1 MNQILVEQF
10 ALLFAGLTR
19 AKGRYVSL
27 TDPSQLVVGDKA
39 KGKATTR
46 TEPVTIEDYRQHL
59 AGEIGLGI
67 VPIRDDGT
75 CVFGAIDIDQYAG
88 LDHVGLVKALEANN
102 ISAMVCRSKSGG
114 AHVQTFIQE
123 PGVKA
128 PVLIEYLKKLRSQLG
143 IDYRKAREIFPK
155 QAKQSAGGIGNW
167 INLPYFGD
175 SARKAIKS
183 DGTDYSLEE
192 FIDAVKRINPSD
204 LEKKVGGDGE
214 LLLPSEL
221 PPCLECLVKD
231 GIPNGQRNEALF
243 NFTVFAAK
251 KFQLD
256 RKKTLQM
263 LDTVNMTVCQPPTS
277 SRELTTTLDSVLKHE
292 YNYRCEQSPLVDY
305 CDKVK
310 CAMRPFG
317 PSASMRP
324 SNIPEIKKI
333 EVMGDEVGETRYHV
347 TLSNCPK
354 TVVCD
359 AKAIF
364 DYDLLRRCTLD
375 TTHVMLP
382 TVKKKD
388 WDTYITARWAVLSE
402 TIRVAKERTRIGM
415 MESILDTWL
424 RRYVSAEL
432 VDFKLGRPYFIND
445 RLYIALN
452 EAARMLKEVH
462 GGKADLTGTA
472 SFLENTGWEKT
483 DLVVDGMT
491 HALWTRPENEI
502 RPVKKLDTK
511 PEAQEMEVVIPQS
524 HEGQALV
531 TDLDWDQFSPQ
542 HEEEL

>member
-1 MNQILVEQF
+1 MDQILVEQF

-27 TDPSQLVVGDKA
+27 TDPSQLVVGDKS
-39 KGKATTR
+39 KGRATTKS
-46 TEPVTIEDYRQHL
+46 EPVTIEDYQKHL

-67 VPIRDDGT
+67 VPVRDDGT

-88 LDHVGLVKALEANN
+88 LDHQGLVKAIETGN
-102 ISAMVCRSKSGG
+102 IPAMVCRSKSGG

-155 QAKQSAGGIGNW
+155 QTKQSAGGIGNW

-175 SARKAIKS
+175 SARKAIKP
-183 DGTDYSLEE
+183 DGTEYSLEE
-192 FIDAVKRINPSD
+192 FLSAVKRINPSD

-263 LDTVNMTVCQPPTS
+263 LDTVNTTVCQPPTN
-277 SRELTTTLDSVLKHE
+277 SRELNTTLDSVLKHE
-292 YNYRCEQSPLVDY
+292 YNYKCDQSPLIDY

-324 SNIPEIKKI
+324 SNIPEITKI
-333 EVMGDEVGETRYHV
+333 EILGDEVGETRYHV
-347 TLSNCPK
+347 TLSHCPK
-354 TVVCD
+354 TVVCG

-364 DYDLLRRCTLD
+364 DYNLLRQATLD

-382 TVKKKD
+382 AVKQKD
-388 WDTYITARWAVLSE
+388 WDAYITARWAVLSE

-415 MESILDTWL
+415 IESMIETWL
-424 RRYVSAEL
+424 RRYASAEL
-432 VDFKLGRPYFIND
+432 VDFKLGRPYFVNGQI
-445 RLYIALN
+445 YIALN
-452 EAARMLKEVH
+452 EAARVIKEATS
-462 GGKADLTGTA
+462 GKVDLTGTA
-472 SFLENTGWEKT
+472 SFLENAGWEKT
-483 DLVVDGMT
+483 ELVVDNT
-491 HALWTRPENEI
+491 SHAMWTKPGI
-502 RPVKKLDTK
+502 DIKPVKTEPKPAAQDT
-511 PEAQEMEVVIPQS
+511 EIVIPQS
-524 HEGQALV
+524 HEEQALV
-531 TDLDWDQFSPQ
+531 TDLDWEQFSPH
-542 HEEEL
+542 HEEDL